1 MLRRPGQKIVH
12 LRYALTKHSCE
23 VASCREGCLDDTED
37 ETDRLIGLV
46 YEAVVDAGAWQVDAI
61 DIHLDGADVR
71 MHAHDQL
78 AKQSGR

>member
-1 MLRRPGQKIVH
+1 
-12 LRYALTKHSCE
+12 
-23 VASCREGCLDDTED
+23 LDDTED

-46 YEAVVDAGAWQVDAI
+46 YEAVVDAGAWQRLVDAI

>member
-1 MLRRPGQKIVH
+1 M
-12 LRYALTKHSCE
+12 
-23 VASCREGCLDDTED
+23 DDTED

-46 YEAVVDAGAWQVDAI
+46 YEAVVDAGAWQRLVDAI